1 MIRIGVFGCGAIGT
15 EICKAVDS
23 SIPEMELYAIYDRH
37 KESVEKVCSF
47 LMNSHP
53 LMLDIEDMVR
63 EVDLVVECASQKAA
77 YEVVPIALRAKCDV
91 LVASIGAFVDS
102 ELFESVL
109 ALAKENGCN
118 IYLPSGAICGIDG
131 LRSASI
137 AGIDSVSLTTEK
149 APKGLAG
156 APYILEN
163 NIDLD
168 GINSRTVIFEGNAEE
183 AVKAFPANVN
193 VAATL
198 SIAGI
203 GFEKTHVR
211 IVANPEITRNIHE
224 ITVSGDFG
232 TFTTRVENV
241 PSPGNPRTSYLAPLS
256 LIATLKKISNP
267 LQLGT

>member
-1 MIRIGVFGCGAIGT
+1 MIRIGVVGCGAIGT
-15 EICKAVDS
+15 EICKAVDT
-23 SIPEMELYAIYDRH
+23 SIPGMKLYAIYDKH
-37 KESVEKVCSF
+37 EGSVKNALASLV
-47 LMNSHP
+47 NSHP
-53 LMLDIEDMVR
+53 RVLDVPEMVL
-63 EVDLVVECASQKAA
+63 EVDLVVECASQSAV
-77 YEVVPIALRAKCDV
+77 YEVVPTALKAKCDV

-102 ELFESVL
+102 ELFDEVL
-109 ALAKENGCN
+109 AIAKENSCN

-131 LRSASI
+131 LRSASV
-137 AGIDSVSLTTEK
+137 AGIDSVSITTEK
-149 APKGLAG
+149 APRGLAG

-168 GINSRTVIFEGNAEE
+168 SIKSKTVIFEGTAAE

-203 GFEKTHVR
+203 GFEKTRVR
-211 IVANPEITRNIHE
+211 IVANPDITRNIHE
-224 ITVSGDFG
+224 ITVKGDFG
-232 TFTTRVENV
+232 TFTNRIENV
-241 PSPGNPRTSYLAPLS
+241 PSPINPKTSYLAPLS